1 MPPVATHTPGGP
13 PTTLGGVRGGD
24 HLVVRPPRGVGGPWT
39 RPPTARHSGHISSG
53 GVDKDVMFVEEDSP
67 ALNDRID
74 AAYRTKYARFGPSY
88 VDPMVADGARAAT
101 LKLVPR

>member
-1 MPPVATHTPGGP
+1 TTPSTGWPAASGRPTPGAAGAAAGGGGAGP
-13 PTTLGGVRGGD
+13 P
-24 HLVVRPPRGVGGPWT
+24 
-39 RPPTARHSGHISSG
+39 PPTARHSGHISSG